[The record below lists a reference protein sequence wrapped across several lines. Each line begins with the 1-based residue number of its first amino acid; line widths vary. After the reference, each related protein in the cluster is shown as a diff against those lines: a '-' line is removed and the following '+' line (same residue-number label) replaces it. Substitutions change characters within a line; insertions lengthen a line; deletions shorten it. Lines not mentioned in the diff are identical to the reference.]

1 MMDSKTHR
9 LDNFLPIKY
18 FFDFKRMNVTLASST
33 TSRSK
38 FRGGGRKAKLR
49 VPIER
54 MALLTTLYLT
64 MCVIYPGTGKVTK
77 NSTCPFDIESLKNC
91 ECKPIS
97 TTDSYFISLECQNIS
112 STQIFLPISSSNIK
126 SGELVT
132 NDINSIES
140 QRFLSNQDTLSD
152 DWVNLK
158 KKVRQIIIKES
169 TLECVTF
176 TDFLSF
182 INLEKLVITG
192 SELTKLNGCDIQS
205 NRYKSGEKVLE
216 SVTTLNLSKN
226 KIRTIQKAD
235 FQNFPKLK
243 AIDLSKNS
251 IRDLQDVFTNLQKL
265 EELDLSF
272 NQLDA
277 NLDQKVLYGITKSIN
292 SFDISS
298 RYLII

>member
-1 MMDSKTHR
+1 MDSKAQR
-9 LDNFLPIKY
+9 LNHFPAIKY
-18 FFDFKRMNVTLASST
+18 FFDFKRIDVSIVSST

-38 FRGGGRKAKLR
+38 FRGGGKKAKLR
-49 VPIER
+49 VPIGR
-54 MALLTTLYLT
+54 MALLTILYLT
-64 MCVIYPGTGKVTK
+64 MCVIYPGTGRVTE

-97 TTDSYFISLECQNIS
+97 TTDSYFISLECQNIN

-126 SGELVT
+126 SGDLET
-132 NDINSIES
+132 NDMNSIES

-158 KKVRQIIIKES
+158 KKVRHIIIKDS

-205 NRYKSGEKVLE
+205 NRYKSGEKVLK

-226 KIRTIQKAD
+226 KIRTIHMAD
-235 FQNFPKLK
+235 FQNFPRLK
-243 AIDLSKNS
+243 EIDLSKNS
-251 IRDLQDVFTNLQKL
+251 IRDLEDVFTNLQNL

-277 NLDQKVLYGITKSIN
+277 NLDQNVLYGISKSIK

-298 RYLII
+298 KYLII